1 MLCLGKTSEIKT
13 KLKALKERPMDL
25 SVKIS
30 LMEGILEEIKTLSL
44 SSLTTEGC
52 SPVCS

>member
-1 MLCLGKTSEIKT
+1 MDIKM
-13 KLKALKERPMDL
+13 KLKALKERPMDV

-30 LMEGILEEIKTLSL
+30 LMEGVLEEIKTLLL
-44 SSLTTEGC
+44 SSLTTEGY